1 MNTKFEEALHKN
13 IPDKI
18 LENISKE
25 LLTLLKLPK
34 YSGFYLEKITASDK
48 EANVSLQKKTLKF

>member
-1 MNTKFEEALHKN
+1 MNIKNEGVLQKN

-34 YSGFYLEKITASDK
+34 YSGFYIEKITASDK
-48 EANVSLQKKTLKF
+48 EANVYLQKKTLKS